1 MNENQ
6 TRYSGADAEGFLV
19 SAVRSEA
26 EQLFERAIKFSEG
39 RPVSDELRFI
49 IYILN
54 MLRLAS
60 DRLPPQE
67 RILH

>member
-6 TRYSGADAEGFLV
+6 TRYSSADAEGFLV
-19 SAVRSEA
+19 SVRNEA

-60 DRLPPQE
+60 DRLPPQD
-67 RILH
+67 RVLH